1 MLGSVARRDSVQVA
15 VVLVARCVEEVKQLK
30 EKLFRDGGFD
40 GMMVSKDGEI
50 GESIM
55 PGGLG

>member
-1 MLGSVARRDSVQVA
+1 MLGSVARRESVQVA
-15 VVLVARCVEEVKQLK
+15 VVLVARCGEEVKQLK

>member
-1 MLGSVARRDSVQVA
+1 MLGSVARRESVQVA